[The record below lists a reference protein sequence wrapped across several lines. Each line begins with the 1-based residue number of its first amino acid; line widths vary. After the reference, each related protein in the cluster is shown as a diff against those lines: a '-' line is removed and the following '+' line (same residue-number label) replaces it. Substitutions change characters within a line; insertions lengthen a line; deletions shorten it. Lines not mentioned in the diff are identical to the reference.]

1 MKNRLPWMIAG
12 AVALLGIAVFHSMTR
27 EPTGGKRT
35 APLTRTELPPP
46 PPVNSTATL
55 PPPTPIVSTVRPVVS
70 RPVSNAVDVTTIRD
84 GATIDLSSGRPV
96 VTKDKTDKEIIDR
109 ALREMEEAAKSVS
122 FSDSATPPAAPKK

>member
-1 MKNRLPWMIAG
+1 MKNRMPWMIAG
-12 AVALLGIAVFHSMTR
+12 AIVLLGIAIFHSVTR
-27 EPTGGKRT
+27 EPSGGKRA

-46 PPVNSTATL
+46 PPVDATTAL
-55 PPPTPIVSTVRPVVS
+55 PTPTPTVTTVRPVVS
-70 RPVSNAVDVTTIRD
+70 RPTANTIDVTTIRD

-122 FSDSATPPAAPKK
+122 FSDPAATPAAPKK